1 MLLRYSVQTQ
11 SSYYYVFDVYNN
23 NSDKDLIVSFSN
35 NKLNIVLDVVNII
48 SFLHKECMIG
58 VVHTICSV
66 ENVTVFKS
74 NHSYFETLLETS
86 SRVGCAVQGS

>member
-48 SFLHKECMIG
+48 SFALGMYDWSCTYNMFCRKCN
-58 VVHTICSV
+58 S
-66 ENVTVFKS
+66 F
-74 NHSYFETLLETS
+74 
-86 SRVGCAVQGS
+86 

>member
-35 NKLNIVLDVVNII
+35 KLNIVLDVVNII
-48 SFLHKECMIG
+48 SF
-58 VVHTICSV
+58 
-66 ENVTVFKS
+66 
-74 NHSYFETLLETS
+74 
-86 SRVGCAVQGS
+86 AQGMYDWSCTYNMFCRKCNSF